1 MLTYFGRIFLPGVAM
16 KFKTDGKAEHKNLPF
31 TAEPIT
37 ILFVLQARRL
47 NGNFSK
53 IFHDKVSVEIDQIS
67 PILLPYRRDQPM
79 LLSHERKR
87 YMRKWAGYLV
97 KLNIF
102 FKHLINSGFP
112 CNLKTFSK
120 VVSDLKSNYF

>member
-67 PILLPYRRDQPM
+67 PILLSYRREQSM
-79 LLSHERKR
+79 LLFHEMKR

-102 FKHLINSGFP
+102 FQTSNKQWFP
-112 CNLKTFSK
+112 M
-120 VVSDLKSNYF
+120 